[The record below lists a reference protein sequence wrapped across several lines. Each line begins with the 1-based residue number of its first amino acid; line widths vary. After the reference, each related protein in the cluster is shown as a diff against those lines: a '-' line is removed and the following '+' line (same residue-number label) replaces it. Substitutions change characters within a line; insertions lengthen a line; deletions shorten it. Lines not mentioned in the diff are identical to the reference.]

1 MNFFI
6 ITGTSKGLGEAI
18 AKKLVSPENRLACIS
33 RTKNLDLIDLAEHKN
48 CVLDYFEFDL
58 TKTDE
63 IRSLI
68 SEIVEKID
76 KDQLEKITLIN
87 NAGTVEPIK
96 PMGKSDDL
104 DIQKNITLN
113 LISPAIMINNFVKY
127 TKNIPVKKDIIN
139 ISSGAAKRAV
149 YGWAPYCS
157 SKAGINLLT
166 ETAALE
172 LENSEYSVYSFS
184 PGVVDTSMQKRI
196 ISSSEEDFVELNRFI
211 GLKKEG
217 KLLKPSFVAEK
228 LIELLEND
236 ELKNGGGYYM
246 QEFVK

>member
-1 MNFFI
+1 MNLFI

-18 AKKLVSPENRLACIS
+18 AKKLISPENRLACIS
-33 RTKNLDLIDLAEHKN
+33 RNKNLDLIDLAEHKN
-48 CVLDYFEFDL
+48 CVLDYYEFDL
-58 TKTDE
+58 TETNE
-63 IRSLI
+63 IKSLLKKI
-68 SEIVEKID
+68 LDKID
-76 KDQLEKITLIN
+76 QSKIEKITLIN

-96 PMGKSDDL
+96 PMGRSDDL

-113 LISPAIMINNFVKY
+113 LISPTIMINNFIKL
-127 TKNIPVKKDIIN
+127 TNSIPVKKDILN

-172 LENSEYSVYSFS
+172 LQDTEYSVYSFS

-196 ISSSEEDFVELNRFI
+196 RSSSEEDFVELNRFI
-211 GLKKEG
+211 NLKEQG
-217 KLLKPSFVAEK
+217 KLLKPSFVAEQ
-228 LIELLEND
+228 IIDLLDSN
-236 ELKNGGGYYM
+236 ELKNGGVYHM
-246 QEFVK
+246 KEFIK

>member
-68 SEIVEKID
+68 NEIVEKID
-76 KDQLEKITLIN
+76 KNQVEKITLIN

-96 PMGKSDDL
+96 PMGRSDDS
-104 DIQKNITLN
+104 DIQRNITLN
-113 LISPAIMINNFVKY
+113 LISPTIMINNFIKH
-127 TKNIPVKKDIIN
+127 TKDIPVKKDIIN

-166 ETAALE
+166 ETSALE
-172 LENSEYSVYSFS
+172 LEDTEYSVYSFS

-196 ISSSEEDFVELNRFI
+196 RNSSEEDFVELNRFI
-211 GLKKEG
+211 GLKEEG
-217 KLLKPSFVAEK
+217 KLLKPSYVAEK
-228 LIELLEND
+228 LIELLENN
-236 ELKNGGGYYM
+236 ELKNGGIYHM
-246 QEFVK
+246 HEFVN